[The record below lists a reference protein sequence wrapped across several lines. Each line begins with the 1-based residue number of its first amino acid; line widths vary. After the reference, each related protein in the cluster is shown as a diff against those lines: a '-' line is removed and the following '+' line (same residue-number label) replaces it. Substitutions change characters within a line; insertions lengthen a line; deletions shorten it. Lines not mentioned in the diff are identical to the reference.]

1 MYGIVPFMEETN
13 NQVTEANSDRDVTSP
28 YEFAFHILPTVA
40 LEEVPGVFGDIKTI
54 VDRIGGRITQEE
66 APQNFDLAYTVV
78 KHTEGKN
85 YKFNHSYFG
94 WLRFEMESSKLE
106 HLKSEI
112 AHEGRILRSMII
124 KLDKGEIE
132 NPFKVFEIK
141 AKRTAQKSD
150 EEKEAPKEV
159 SEADIEK
166 AVEGITQ

>member
-1 MYGIVPFMEETN
+1 MEEIN
-13 NQVTEANSDRDVTSP
+13 NKATEANSDREVISQ

-40 LEEVPGVFGDIKTI
+40 LEEVPSVFGDIKTL
-54 VDRIGGRITQEE
+54 VDREGGRITQEE

-94 WLRFEMESSKLE
+94 WIRFEMESSKLE
-106 HLKSEI
+106 HLKTEI
-112 AHEGRILRSMII
+112 AHEGRILRSMIVRLN
-124 KLDKGEIE
+124 KDEIE
-132 NPFKVFEIK
+132 HPFKVFEIK
-141 AKRTAQKSD
+141 VKRTAAAKSD
-150 EEKEAPKEV
+150 EEKEVPKEV